1 MILIRADANERIGAG
16 HVMRCLTAARALRER
31 GENIL
36 FVTADRRSLPPI
48 ERAGFPAVCLGT
60 APENIEDGADKIAAL
75 LQENAP
81 ALLLTDSY
89 AVTEGYFRALAPY
102 GKLAYFD
109 DLNRATW
116 DVDLLI
122 NYNLFFA
129 VFNYGGYEGT
139 RTRLL
144 LGPAY
149 APLREEFRHLPPRAA
164 EETVTDVFVSAGA
177 ADPARV
183 TEKML
188 QYLCPAFPEVTFHFV
203 VGGMNPR
210 LGEIRALA
218 GQNAAL
224 HVDETRMAAR
234 MTSCGAAVSAAGATL
249 YELCACGVPTLAY
262 ALADN
267 QLAAVERFAAE
278 GLMRSAG
285 DCRGDGGFIGRL
297 RTELAAMLA
306 DRAERERMSRA
317 MRTLADGSGA
327 DRIAEAMIQTL
338 HG

>member
-1 MILIRADANERIGAG
+1 MILIRADANEQIGAG
-16 HVMRCLTAARALRER
+16 HVMRCLTAARALRGKDEPV
-31 GENIL
+31 L

-60 APENIEDGADKIAAL
+60 DPERYEDGADKIAAL

-89 AVTEGYFRALAPY
+89 AVTEGYFRTLAPY

-122 NYNLFFA
+122 NYNVFSA
-129 VFNYGGYEGT
+129 VFDYGGYEGT

-144 LGPAY
+144 LGPRY
-149 APLREEFRHLPPRAA
+149 APLREEFRNLPPRETAR
-164 EETVTDVFVSAGA
+164 TVTDVFVSAGA

-183 TEKML
+183 TEQML
-188 QYLCPAFPEVTFHFV
+188 RELCPAFPEATFHFV

-210 LGEIRALA
+210 IGDIRALA
-218 GQNAAL
+218 GKNAVL
-224 HVDETRMAAR
+224 HVDETRMAAL
-234 MTSCGAAVSAAGATL
+234 MTACGAAVAAAGSTL
-249 YELCACGVPTLAY
+249 YELCACGTPTVAY

-267 QLAAVERFAAE
+267 QSAAVERFAEE

-306 DRAERERMSRA
+306 DRADRERMSRA

-327 DRIAEAMIQTL
+327 DRIAEEIIQLL